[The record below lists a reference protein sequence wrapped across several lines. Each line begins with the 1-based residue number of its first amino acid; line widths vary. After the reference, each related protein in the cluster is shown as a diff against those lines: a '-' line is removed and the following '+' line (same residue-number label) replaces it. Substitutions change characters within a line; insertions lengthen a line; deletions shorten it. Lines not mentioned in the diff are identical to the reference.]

1 MDFSVIRQPVSVNE
15 VVYDG
20 QVEQGVEFDYI
31 LPDFYPDIFSIVKCT
46 MKPKISS
53 YNVSGDKLICDGV
66 VSISVLYLSE
76 NSNDI
81 NCVEHRYTYSKTV
94 DLPKIC
100 DEAGVSIVP
109 KMDYCTCRAVS
120 GRRIDVRGAVSF
132 KIKVS
137 SEKAVEIITDAEGCG
152 VQLKKTPVVYSG
164 KRISVHK
171 QYVAREEIEADEIKG
186 NVKNIVSVD
195 TSCVVNE
202 SKVVSDKVVLKGEA
216 RLKAVYTYEENGK
229 TDFGVLEADIPLSQ
243 IADADGISEKHI
255 CYAQFRVLS
264 CDLIVKQKSD
274 NGGTIFSCELTVLS
288 TVNASCEDT
297 VYPVTDMY
305 STDYESSYS
314 TMQLKTETSPRYI
327 SQQQTLRES
336 ITCADSSPE
345 SVVDCSCELSNIV
358 CKGRSSDELI
368 ICGQAL
374 YTCIVKKENG
384 VPAFVEKTAPFELA
398 IPVSGLDGDSNIEPY
413 LQVASV
419 SYSIDSEGRID
430 VRANVLVQGCLY
442 QSVTVDIIKEMAVDE
457 SMCKE
462 KQTDYLLKLYFAQ
475 KNEPVWDIAKR
486 YNTSAAAILSE
497 NCMEEGDTADGVLL
511 IPIV

>member
-109 KMDYCTCRAVS
+109 KTDYCTCRAVS

-164 KRISVHK
+164 KRISVHN
-171 QYVAREEIEADEIKG
+171 QYVVRE
-186 NVKNIVSVD
+186 
-195 TSCVVNE
+195 
-202 SKVVSDKVVLKGEA
+202 
-216 RLKAVYTYEENGK
+216 
-229 TDFGVLEADIPLSQ
+229 
-243 IADADGISEKHI
+243 
-255 CYAQFRVLS
+255 
-264 CDLIVKQKSD
+264 
-274 NGGTIFSCELTVLS
+274 
-288 TVNASCEDT
+288 
-297 VYPVTDMY
+297 
-305 STDYESSYS
+305 
-314 TMQLKTETSPRYI
+314 
-327 SQQQTLRES
+327 
-336 ITCADSSPE
+336 
-345 SVVDCSCELSNIV
+345 
-358 CKGRSSDELI
+358 
-368 ICGQAL
+368 
-374 YTCIVKKENG
+374 
-384 VPAFVEKTAPFELA
+384 
-398 IPVSGLDGDSNIEPY
+398 
-413 LQVASV
+413 
-419 SYSIDSEGRID
+419 
-430 VRANVLVQGCLY
+430 
-442 QSVTVDIIKEMAVDE
+442 
-457 SMCKE
+457 
-462 KQTDYLLKLYFAQ
+462 
-475 KNEPVWDIAKR
+475 
-486 YNTSAAAILSE
+486 
-497 NCMEEGDTADGVLL
+497 
-511 IPIV
+511 